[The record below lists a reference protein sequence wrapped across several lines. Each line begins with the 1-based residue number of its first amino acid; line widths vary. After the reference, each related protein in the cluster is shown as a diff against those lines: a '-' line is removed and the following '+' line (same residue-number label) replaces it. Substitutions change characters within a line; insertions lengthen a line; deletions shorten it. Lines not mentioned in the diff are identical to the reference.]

1 MKVAKLIHSITFY
14 ISEYLDN
21 KNGTGKTQ
29 LKELRKVKCSIEDI
43 TYKDIQQGKRKDLE
57 RTLKVHTHYFKEFD
71 TKGMMAKINREN
83 DIYEVIN
90 MENVSYKNI
99 EGSRYNVTDY
109 EDELSFTR
117 SGRIWLVRRTEN
129 FNSDFEKESME
140 NIKRRISQGCIK
152 ADDYIK
158 ELCEFPI
165 NGELTIVREIDP
177 NRQQR

>member
-1 MKVAKLIHSITFY
+1 MYKTTVTEDRREIFTVLKAFLAGQYDAKRVLYSH
-14 ISEYLDN
+14 
-21 KNGTGKTQ
+21 
-29 LKELRKVKCSIEDI
+29 
-43 TYKDIQQGKRKDLE
+43 
-57 RTLKVHTHYFKEFD
+57 
-71 TKGMMAKINREN
+71 
-83 DIYEVIN
+83 
-90 MENVSYKNI
+90 VSYKNI